1 MAETRTES
9 RSELTRKEGDG
20 LAGERRWADKFV
32 MRFAPF
38 MLCWSVLSFAAEPA
52 RKLKVFILAGQSNME
67 GQSVVDLTGRDYN
80 EGKGT
85 LVEVMA
91 RPGNAERYAH
101 LRDKDGKWVVR
112 QDVWVRYQREKQPLL
127 AGGLSIGYAVYGGK
141 HHFGPEYQFGH
152 VVGEVYRDQVLLIK
166 TAWGGKSLYR
176 DFRPPS
182 AGGVVGPY
190 YTKMVAEVRAALAN
204 LKKDFPAY
212 DGSPVELAGF
222 VWYQGWNDG
231 VNPKTAVPEYEQNLA
246 HLIRDVRKEFGAPK
260 LPVIVGELTGAWVD
274 APKEWTALR
283 KAQAN
288 VAEYPE
294 FKDNVVFVP
303 TRDFVRKAEDSPN
316 PGHGHHEFGNAETYF
331 LVGDALGKAAVQM
344 AGRDRQERDIRGWT
358 LRIDE
363 RLIARDPAMVEKAVG
378 LLDKHLETIVR
389 LVPAKAVAELKKTT
403 LNFTLPYPG
412 VRPTAEYH
420 GGLEWVKQAGREI
433 ALAKSVEFTMIDRLE
448 AETKRMPVVVLH
460 ELAHAYHDKVVP
472 GGYQNRDILGAYQ
485 KAKAAGTYDAV
496 KRWTGEKFVDKP
508 AKAYAMN
515 NQMEYFAEST
525 ESYFDRNDFEPFNRA
540 ELLAKDPDMLKV
552 VEKIW
557 GIAEK

>member
-1 MAETRTES
+1 
-9 RSELTRKEGDG
+9 
-20 LAGERRWADKFV
+20 
-32 MRFAPF
+32 MRFAPIL
-38 MLCWSVLSFAAEPA
+38 LCWSLLCVAAEPA

-127 AGGLSIGYAVYGGK
+127 AGGLSVGYAVYGGK

-152 VVGEVYRDQVLLIK
+152 VVGQAYRDQVLLIK

-182 AGGVVGPY
+182 AGGEVGPY
-190 YTKMVAEVRAALAN
+190 YTKMVAEVREALAN
-204 LKKDFPAY
+204 LKKDFPTY
-212 DGSPVELAGF
+212 DGAEVELAGF

-231 VNPKTAVPEYEQNLA
+231 VNPQTAVPEYEQNLA

-260 LPVIVGELTGAWVD
+260 LPVIVGELTGPWVD

-283 KAQAN
+283 QAQAN
-288 VAEYPE
+288 VAGYPE
-294 FKDNVVFVP
+294 FKDNVIFVP
-303 TRDFVRKAEDSPN
+303 TRTFVRKPEDSPN

-344 AGRDRQERDIRGWT
+344 AGRDRQVRQIRGWT

-363 RLIARDPAMVEKAVG
+363 RLIAKDAAAVEKAVVI
-378 LLDKHLETIVR
+378 LDAQLAKVER
-389 LVPAKAVAELKKTT
+389 LIPAKAVERLRSVP
-403 LNFTLPYPG
+403 LNFSLPYPDR
-412 VRPTAEYH
+412 RPTAEYH
-420 GGLEWVKQAGREI
+420 GGLAWVKQVGREI
-433 ALAKSVEFTMIDRLE
+433 ALAKAIEFTNVDRFE
-448 AETKRMPVVVLH
+448 PEIRRMPVLVLH
-460 ELAHAYHDKVVP
+460 ELAHAYHDQVIP
-472 GGYQNRDILGAYQ
+472 GGYQNKDILGAFQ
-485 KAKAAGTYDAV
+485 QAKAAGTYDAV
-496 KRWTGEKFVDKP
+496 KRWTGEKYADKP
-508 AKAYAMN
+508 SKAYAMN

>member
-1 MAETRTES
+1 MKDELRPES
-9 RSELTRKEGDG
+9 RRREGDG

-32 MRFAPF
+32 MRFAPIL
-38 MLCWSVLSFAAEPA
+38 LCWSVLCFAAEPA

-112 QDVWVRYQREKQPLL
+112 QDVWIRYQREKQPLL
-127 AGGLSIGYAVYGGK
+127 AGGLSVGYAVYGGK

-152 VVGEVYRDQVLLIK
+152 VVGEAYRDQVLLIK

-303 TRDFVRKAEDSPN
+303 TRTFVRKPEDSPN

-344 AGRDRQERDIRGWT
+344 AGRDRQVRSVRGWT

-363 RLIARDPAMVEKAVG
+363 RLIAKDAAMVEKAVV
-378 LLDKHLETIVR
+378 LLDAQLAKIER
-389 LVPAKAVAELKKTT
+389 LLPAKVVARLRAVPI
-403 LNFTLPYPG
+403 NFTLPYVSG
-412 VRPTAEYH
+412 RGTAEYH
-420 GGLEWVKQAGREI
+420 GGLAWVKQAGREI
-433 ALAKSVEFTMIDRLE
+433 ALAKAIEFTNVDRLE
-448 AETKRMPVVVLH
+448 PEIRRMPVLVLH
-460 ELAHAYHDKVVP
+460 ELAHAYHDQVIP
-472 GGYQNRDILGAYQ
+472 GGYQNPEILAAYRQ
-485 KAKAAGTYDAV
+485 AKAAGTYDAV

-508 AKAYAMN
+508 TKAYAMT
-515 NQMEYFAEST
+515 NQMEYFAETT
-525 ESYFDRNDFEPFNRA
+525 EAYFDRNDMEPFDRA
-540 ELLAKDPDMLKV
+540 ELKTKDPKV
-552 VEKIW
+552 VPVLEQLW
-557 GIAEK
+557 GLR

>member
-1 MAETRTES
+1 
-9 RSELTRKEGDG
+9 
-20 LAGERRWADKFV
+20 
-32 MRFAPF
+32 MRFAPIL
-38 MLCWSVLSFAAEPA
+38 LCWSVLCLAAEPA
-52 RKLKVFILAGQSNME
+52 RRLKVFILAGQSNME
-67 GQSVVDLTGRDYN
+67 GQAVVDLKGRDYN

-85 LVEVMA
+85 LVEVMV

-127 AGGLSIGYAVYGGK
+127 SGGLSVGYAVYGGK
-141 HHFGPEYQFGH
+141 HHFGPEFQFGH
-152 VVGEVYRDQVLLIK
+152 VVGEAYRDQVLLIK
-166 TAWGGKSLYR
+166 TSWGGKSLYR

-182 AGGVVGPY
+182 AGGEVGPY
-190 YTKMVAEVRAALAN
+190 YLKMVAEVREALAN
-204 LKKDFPAY
+204 LKKDFPDY

-231 VNPKTAVPEYEQNLA
+231 VNPKTAVPEYEQNLV
-246 HLIRDVRKEFGAPK
+246 HLIHDVRKEFGAPK
-260 LPVIVGELTGAWVD
+260 LPVIVGELTGPWVE

-283 KAQAN
+283 KAQAA
-288 VAEYPE
+288 VANRPE

-303 TRDFVRKAEDSPN
+303 THDFVRKAEDSPN

-344 AGRDRQERDIRGWT
+344 AGRDRQVREVRGWT

-363 RLIARDPAMVEKAVG
+363 RLIAKDAAAVEKAVG

-389 LVPAKAVAELKKTT
+389 LVPAKAVVELKKTP

-412 VRPTAEYH
+412 VRTTAEYH

-433 ALAKSVEFTMIDRLE
+433 ALAKAVEFTNVERFE
-448 AETKRMPVVVLH
+448 PETKRMPVFVLH

-472 GGYQNRDILGAYQ
+472 GGYQNPDILGAYRQ
-485 KAKAAGTYDAV
+485 AKVAGTYDAV
-496 KRWTGEKFVDKP
+496 KRWTGEKFADKP
-508 AKAYAMN
+508 SKAYAMT

-525 ESYFDRNDFEPFNRA
+525 ESYFDRNDMEPFDRA
-540 ELLAKDPDMLKV
+540 ELKAKDPGMLKV
-552 VEKIW
+552 LEKVW
-557 GIAEK
+557 GIEIK

>member
-1 MAETRTES
+1 MKDELRPES
-9 RSELTRKEGDG
+9 RRREGDG
-20 LAGERRWADKFV
+20 LAGRRGWADNFH
-32 MRFAPF
+32 MRFAPIL
-38 MLCWSVLSFAAEPA
+38 LCWSLWCAAAEPA
-52 RKLKVFILAGQSNME
+52 PKLKVFILAGQSNME
-67 GQSVVDLTGRDYN
+67 GQAVVDLTGRDYN

-91 RPGNAERYAH
+91 RPGNADRYAH

-112 QDVWVRYQREKQPLL
+112 QDVWVRYQREKQSLL
-127 AGGLSIGYAVYGGK
+127 SGGLSVGYAVYGGK
-141 HHFGPEYQFGH
+141 HHFGPEFQFGH
-152 VVGEVYRDQVLLIK
+152 VVGEAYRDQVLLIK
-166 TAWGGKSLYR
+166 TSWGGKSLYR

-190 YTKMVAEVRAALAN
+190 YLKMVAEVRAALAN

-231 VNPKTAVPEYEQNLA
+231 VNPKTAVPEYEQNLV

-283 KAQAN
+283 NAQAA
-288 VAEYPE
+288 VAKRPE

-344 AGRDRQERDIRGWT
+344 AGRDRQVRELRGWT

-363 RLIARDPAMVEKAVG
+363 RLITKDAAMVEKAVG
-378 LLDKHLETIVR
+378 MLDKHLETIIR

-403 LNFTLPYPG
+403 LNFTLPYST
-412 VRPTAEYH
+412 RSTAEYH
-420 GGLEWVKQAGREI
+420 GGLEWIKQSGREI
-433 ALAKSVEFTMIDRLE
+433 ALAKSVEFTNVERFE
-448 AETKRMPVVVLH
+448 FETKRMPVFVLH
-460 ELAHAYHDKVVP
+460 ELAHAYHDKFVP
-472 GGYQNRDILGAYQ
+472 GGYQNPDILGAYQ
-485 KAKAAGTYDAV
+485 KAKASGTYDAV
-496 KRWTGEKFVDKP
+496 KRWTGEKLVDKP

-540 ELLAKDPDMLKV
+540 ELLAKDPAMLKV
-552 VEKIW
+552 VEKVW

>member
-1 MAETRTES
+1 MKD
-9 RSELTRKEGDG
+9 ELRWVRGDG
-20 LAGERRWADKFV
+20 LAGVGRPQDKQA
-32 MRFAPF
+32 MRFAPILF
-38 MLCWSVLSFAAEPA
+38 CWSLWCVAAEPA

-67 GQSVVDLTGRDYN
+67 GQAVVDLTGRDYN

-91 RPGNAERYAH
+91 RPGNAERYVH

-112 QDVWVRYQREKQPLL
+112 QDVWVRYQRENQPLL
-127 AGGLSIGYAVYGGK
+127 LGGLSVGYAVYGGQ
-141 HHFGPEYQFGH
+141 HHFGPEFQFGH
-152 VVGEVYRDQVLLIK
+152 VVGEAYRDQVLLIK

-190 YTKMVAEVRAALAN
+190 YLKMVAEVREALAN

-231 VNPKTAVPEYEQNLA
+231 VNPKTAVPEYEQNLV

-283 KAQAN
+283 NAQAA
-288 VAEYPE
+288 VAKRPE

-344 AGRDRQERDIRGWT
+344 AGRDRQVRDIRGWT

-363 RLIARDPAMVEKAVG
+363 RLIAKDAAMVEKAVV

-389 LVPAKAVAELKKTT
+389 LVPAKAVAELKKTP
-403 LNFTLPYPG
+403 LNFTLPYST
-412 VRPTAEYH
+412 RSTAEYH

-433 ALAKSVEFTMIDRLE
+433 ALAKSVEFTNVERFE
-448 AETKRMPVVVLH
+448 FETKRMPVFVLH

-485 KAKAAGTYDAV
+485 KAKASGTYDAV
-496 KRWTGEKFVDKP
+496 KRWTGEKFADKP
-508 AKAYAMN
+508 SKAYGMN

-525 ESYFDRNDFEPFNRA
+525 ESYFNRNDFEPFNRA

-557 GIAEK
+557 GIAER

>member
-1 MAETRTES
+1 
-9 RSELTRKEGDG
+9 
-20 LAGERRWADKFV
+20 
-32 MRFAPF
+32 
-38 MLCWSVLSFAAEPA
+38 LCVAAEPA

-91 RPGNAERYAH
+91 RLGNAERYAH

-127 AGGLSIGYAVYGGK
+127 AGGLSVGYAVYGGK
-141 HHFGPEYQFGH
+141 HHFGPEFQFGH
-152 VVGEVYRDQVLLIK
+152 VVGEAYRDQVLLIK

-212 DGSPVELAGF
+212 DDSPVELAGF

-283 KAQAN
+283 KAQAK

-316 PGHGHHEFGNAETYF
+316 PSHGHHEFGNAETYF
-331 LVGDALGKAAVQM
+331 LVGDALGRAAVQM
-344 AGRDRQERDIRGWT
+344 AGRDRQVRDIRGWT

-485 KAKAAGTYDAV
+485 KAKASGAYDAV
-496 KRWTGEKFVDKP
+496 KRWTGEKYVDKP

-552 VEKIW
+552 VEEIW

>member
-1 MAETRTES
+1 
-9 RSELTRKEGDG
+9 
-20 LAGERRWADKFV
+20 
-32 MRFAPF
+32 MRFAPIL
-38 MLCWSVLSFAAEPA
+38 LCWSLLCVAAEPA

-127 AGGLSIGYAVYGGK
+127 AGGLSVGYAVYGGK
-141 HHFGPEYQFGH
+141 HHFGPEFQFGH
-152 VVGEVYRDQVLLIK
+152 VVGEAYRDQVLLIK

-190 YTKMVAEVRAALAN
+190 YTKMVAEVREALAN
-204 LKKDFPAY
+204 LKKDFPTY
-212 DGSPVELAGF
+212 DGAEVELAGF

-231 VNPKTAVPEYEQNLA
+231 VNPQTAVPEYEQNLA
-246 HLIRDVRKEFGAPK
+246 YLIRDVRKEFGAPK
-260 LPVIVGELTGAWVD
+260 LPVIVGELTGPWVD
-274 APKEWTALR
+274 APKEWNSLR

-303 TRDFVRKAEDSPN
+303 TRTFVRKPEDSPN

-344 AGRDRQERDIRGWT
+344 AGRDRQVRAVRGWT

-363 RLIARDPAMVEKAVG
+363 RLIAKDAAMVEKAVV
-378 LLDKHLETIVR
+378 LLDAQLAKIER
-389 LVPAKAVAELKKTT
+389 LLPAKVVARLRAVPI
-403 LNFTLPYPG
+403 NFTLPYVTG
-412 VRPTAEYH
+412 RGTAEYH
-420 GGLEWVKQAGREI
+420 GGLAWVKQNGREI
-433 ALAKSVEFTMIDRLE
+433 ALAKAIEFTNVDRLE
-448 AETKRMPVVVLH
+448 PEIRRMPVLVLH
-460 ELAHAYHDKVVP
+460 ELAHAYHDQVVP
-472 GGYQNRDILGAYQ
+472 GGYQNPDILAAYRQ
-485 KAKAAGTYDAV
+485 AKAAGTYDAV
-496 KRWTGEKFVDKP
+496 KRWTGEKYIETP
-508 AKAYAMN
+508 TKAYAMT
-515 NQMEYFAEST
+515 NQMEYFAEVT
-525 ESYFDRNDFEPFNRA
+525 EAYFDRNDMEPFNLT
-540 ELLAKDPDMLKV
+540 ELKAKDPAVVPVLEKV
-552 VEKIW
+552 W
-557 GIAEK
+557 GLR

>member
-1 MAETRTES
+1 
-9 RSELTRKEGDG
+9 
-20 LAGERRWADKFV
+20 
-32 MRFAPF
+32 MRFTPIL
-38 MLCWSVLSFAAEPA
+38 LCWTLLCAAAEPA
-52 RKLKVFILAGQSNME
+52 KKLKVFILAGQSNME
-67 GQSVVDLTGRDYN
+67 GQAVVDLTGRDYN
-80 EGKGT
+80 QGKGT

-91 RPGNAERYAH
+91 HPGNAERYAH
-101 LRDKDGKWVVR
+101 LKDKDGKWVVR

-127 AGGLSIGYAVYGGK
+127 TGGLSVGYSVYGDK
-141 HHFGPEYQFGH
+141 HHFGPEFQFGH
-152 VVGEVYRDQVLLIK
+152 VVGEAYRDQVLLIK
-166 TAWGGKSLYR
+166 TSWGGKSLFR

-182 AGGVVGPY
+182 AGGAVGPY
-190 YTKMVAEVRAALAN
+190 YLKMVAEVREALAN
-204 LKKDFPAY
+204 LKKDFPSY

-222 VWYQGWNDG
+222 IWYQGWNDG
-231 VNPKTAVPEYEQNLA
+231 VNPKTAVPEYEQNLV
-246 HLIRDVRKEFGAPK
+246 HLIHDVRKEFGAPK

-283 KAQAN
+283 NAQAA
-288 VAEYPE
+288 VAKRPE

-316 PGHGHHEFGNAETYF
+316 PSHGHHEFGNAETYF

-344 AGRDRQERDIRGWT
+344 AGRDRQVREIRGWT

-363 RLIARDPAMVEKAVG
+363 RLIAKDAAAVEKAVG
-378 LLDKHLETIVR
+378 LLDKHLETIIR
-389 LVPAKAVAELKKTT
+389 LVPAKAVTELKKVP
-403 LNFTLPYPG
+403 LNFTLPYSTT
-412 VRPTAEYH
+412 RSTAEYH
-420 GGLEWVKQAGREI
+420 GGLEWIKQSGREI
-433 ALAKSVEFTMIDRLE
+433 ALAKAVEFTNVERFE
-448 AETKRMPVVVLH
+448 FETKRMPVFVLH

-472 GGYQNRDILGAYQ
+472 GGYQNPDILGAYQ
-485 KAKAAGTYDAV
+485 KAKASGTYDAV

-540 ELLAKDPDMLKV
+540 ELQAKDPGMLKV
-552 VEKIW
+552 VEKVW